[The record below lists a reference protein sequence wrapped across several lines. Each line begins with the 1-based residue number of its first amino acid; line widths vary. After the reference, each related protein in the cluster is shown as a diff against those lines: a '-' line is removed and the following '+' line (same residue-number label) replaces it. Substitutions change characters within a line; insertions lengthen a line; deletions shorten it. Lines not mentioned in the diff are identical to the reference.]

1 LEKVNRGVTLSEG
14 KTAGNGGSSYKT
26 VETLLNVV
34 ATVHFA
40 NETCIFVDRVFTARR
55 HTPTSALESLTSAAT
70 TVNGLYRYQPNNCQ
84 MMVLRVS
91 TIVFYIQS
99 FINRITTHYFTLPT
113 IIAAIQKLTARL
125 PVSIQSNLHFVP
137 RFVLLHTWTTV

>member
-1 LEKVNRGVTLSEG
+1 LEQVNSGVTHSEG
-14 KTAGNGGSSYKT
+14 KPAGNGGSSNKT

-40 NETCIFVDRVFTARR
+40 NETWIFVDRVFTAQR

-84 MMVLRVS
+84 MMVL
-91 TIVFYIQS
+91 
-99 FINRITTHYFTLPT
+99 
-113 IIAAIQKLTARL
+113 
-125 PVSIQSNLHFVP
+125 
-137 RFVLLHTWTTV
+137 